1 MASLLHR
8 WGLAAAR
15 RPIAFLLAWVLLLA
29 AAAGA
34 MAAFAK
40 PLSNEF
46 KIPDSEFGRVLDQLG
61 DEIPEVAGGSGT
73 VVVHSD
79 DGFDAADKRAL
90 RDVMAQWRDL
100 PHVTETV
107 DPFDTQ
113 AQLDRSTDQLARA
126 ERRLSRGQEQYDT
139 GAAQL
144 RGLETFLRDNPEQAT
159 PELEQQAADGRT
171 QLAEAR
177 AKLRAG
183 WDQFSAGTQVND
195 AGSGIR
201 FVSEDGTTALVQVR
215 FDTQV
220 QQLDPEVLEAVP
232 HTGEALADAGLS
244 ADYGQ
249 ELTMS
254 REVGG
259 IGEVVGVGVAG
270 LVLLVMLGSLVMA
283 GLPLGIAFVGV
294 GVSITAGV
302 AASHFFELQQMAP
315 VLGVMLGLAVGID
328 YALFIVNR
336 HRQHL
341 ADLVAA
347 GTEVTRDRV
356 RASIALATGTAGSA
370 VVVAG
375 TTVVIALAALAVSGI
390 PTLLQM
396 GLLAAFTVAVTVLVA
411 LTLTPALLSL
421 AGHRAVPRTARKTSG
436 ADAAAAH
443 HGGWPQRWVGL
454 VTRRPRAATLL
465 VTLVMLVLAVPALSM
480 RLGLPDGS
488 SEPQDSTAYAAYES
502 VAEDFGAGAN
512 GPVLLRAEYDRPVAD
527 DDLLAAQARIAR
539 AVLAVDDRV
548 SVLPI
553 GTSDDDRVLAF
564 QVVPAEG
571 PSAESTVELVE
582 GLRRIAAGGPARE
595 RSELSMEV
603 IGDYD
608 PSGTALL
615 GDDVELGVTGATVAN
630 IEVSE
635 RLADALPLYLAMVIG
650 LSLILL
656 TVVFRS
662 LLVPLVATAG
672 FLLSVAAS
680 FGAIVAVYQ
689 WGWLGSVF
697 DVHDPS
703 AVFSFMPTLLIGI
716 LFGLAMDYQM
726 FLVSGMHEAY
736 VHGRDARTS
745 VRSGFVSGARV
756 VAAAALIMVS
766 VFSGFIYAEM
776 TMARSIG
783 FGLAVG
789 VLLDAFLIRMTF
801 TPAVM
806 SLLGDRAWWLPRW
819 LDRLLPN
826 LDVEGSA
833 LAERLAREEA
843 AATAAEQSEE
853 TSERELAPVG

>member
-8 WGLAAAR
+8 LGLFAAR
-15 RPIAFLLAWVLLLA
+15 RPLAVVLSWIVLLALA
-29 AAAGA
+29 AGG
-34 MAAFAK
+34 MATLSR

-46 KIPDSEFGRVLDQLG
+46 KIPDSEFGRVLDELG
-61 DEIPEVAGGSGT
+61 QEIPEVAGGTGT
-73 VVVHSD
+73 VVVHSP
-79 DGFDAADKRAL
+79 DGFTAAQRAAL
-90 RDVMAQWRDL
+90 RDTMAEWRDL
-100 PHVTETV
+100 PHVTDVT
-107 DPFDTQ
+107 DPFTLQDR
-113 AQLDRSTDQLARA
+113 LDSSGDRLAKA
-126 ERRLSRGQEQYDT
+126 ERRLARGQEQYDT
-139 GAAQL
+139 GRQQLAGLAAY
-144 RGLETFLRDNPEQAT
+144 LEDNPDAAT
-159 PELEQQAADGRT
+159 PELEQQLVDGRERLQAAKE
-171 QLAEAR
+171 QLEDGWLAYDDGRDLREA
-177 AKLRAG
+177 G
-183 WDQFSAGTQVND
+183 QGV
-195 AGSGIR
+195 G

-215 FDTQV
+215 FDTQT
-220 QQLDPEVLEAVP
+220 QQLDPDVLSRVP
-232 HTGEALADAGLS
+232 ETGEGLAKAGLQV
-244 ADYGQ
+244 DYGQ
-249 ELTMS
+249 ELTMT

-259 IGEVVGVGVAG
+259 IGEVVGVAVAG
-270 LVLLVMLGSLVMA
+270 VVLLVMLGSLVLA
-283 GLPLGIAFVGV
+283 GLPLGIALIGV
-294 GVSITAGV
+294 GVSLTLGV
-302 AASHFFELQQMAP
+302 ATSRWIELQQMAP
-315 VLGVMLGLAVGID
+315 VLGMMLGLAVGID

-336 HRQHL
+336 HRRQL

-347 GTEVTRDRV
+347 GEEPTRDRIRRSV
-356 RASIALATGTAGSA
+356 ALATGTAGSA

-421 AGHRAVPRTARKTSG
+421 VGRRAIPRRTRRRPSTGSGERGWPHAWVRLVASRPRTSA
-436 ADAAAAH
+436 
-443 HGGWPQRWVGL
+443 VL
-454 VTRRPRAATLL
+454 VA
-465 VTLVMLVLAVPALSM
+465 LVMLVLAVPALSM

-488 SEPQDSTAYAAYES
+488 SEPQDSTAYRAYER
-502 VAEDFGAGAN
+502 VADSFGAGAN
-512 GPVLLRAEYDRPVAD
+512 GPLLLAAEYDEPVAQ
-527 DDLLAAQARIAR
+527 DDLVAEEATVAR

-553 GTSDDDRVLAF
+553 GTSEDRQTIAF

-571 PSAESTVELVE
+571 PSAASTVDLVE
-582 GLRRIAAGGPARE
+582 GLRRIADGERVRE
-595 RSELSMEV
+595 NPRLGHAPYVSDLN
-603 IGDYD
+603 
-608 PSGTALL
+608 PSGEQLL
-615 GDDVELGVTGATVAN
+615 GDDVELGLTGATVAN
-630 IEVSE
+630 LEVSE
-635 RLADALPLYLAMVIG
+635 RLAGALPLYLTMVIG
-650 LSLILL
+650 LSLVLL

-689 WGWLGSVF
+689 WGWLGSLF

-736 VHGRDARTS
+736 MHGRDARTA

-766 VFSGFIYAEM
+766 VFGGFIYAEM

-789 VLLDAFLIRMTF
+789 VLLDAFLVRMTF

-806 SLLGDRAWWLPRW
+806 TLLGDRAWWLPRW
-819 LDRLLPN
+819 LDRLLPD
-826 LDVEGSA
+826 LDVEGSK
-833 LAERLAREEA
+833 LAERLAREEEQA
-843 AATAAEQSEE
+843 QAPAAER
-853 TSERELAPVG
+853 TDDRLTPVG